1 MTTIYKYLNLPKI
14 DDTFDLSSGK
24 LLFINTMFMG
34 LMKSNIFD
42 KNINYNEIALYTRH
56 TLSEETQNK
65 LSKILPVELQ
75 GFIRD
80 VGLQQI
86 SNSKNSPEGT
96 YMRPHIDGN
105 KRGKH
110 CLQYLLDAG
119 GTDVTT
125 TWYKEN
131 NYSIVRPLSTSVFTE
146 VRDITIAKLDS
157 LTKVEEVIFDPNRW
171 AIFRT
176 DIIHGV
182 EPILTNR
189 CAITIGFTN
198 QKLFDT
204 LISKYGIDN

>member
-14 DDTFDLSSGK
+14 NKTIDLSPGE
-24 LLFINTMFMG
+24 LLFINTQFIK
-34 LMKSNIFD
+34 LMKSKLFD
-42 KNINYNEIALYTRH
+42 PNCNYSEIALYTRH

-86 SNSKNSPEGT
+86 SNSTNSPEGT

-110 CLQYLLDAG
+110 CLQYLLNTG

-131 NYSIVRPLSTSVFTE
+131 NYSIVRPPSATDS
-146 VRDITIAKLDS
+146 RDITVVKLDS
-157 LTKVEEVIFDPNRW
+157 LTKVEEVIFDLNRW
-171 AIFRT
+171 SIFRT

-182 EPILTNR
+182 EPILTTR
-189 CAITIGFTN
+189 RAISIGFTN
-198 QKLFDT
+198 QELFDT

>member
-14 DDTFDLSSGK
+14 DDTFDLSPGE
-24 LLFINTMFMG
+24 LLFINTAVMEI
-34 LMKSNIFD
+34 MKSNIFD

-65 LSKILPVELQ
+65 LLKILPVELQ
-75 GFIRD
+75 CSIRD
-80 VGLQQI
+80 CGLQQL

-105 KRGKH
+105 KRGRH
-110 CLQYLLDAG
+110 CLQYLLDTG

-131 NYSIVRPLSTSVFTE
+131 NYSIVRPPSVTDF
-146 VRDITIAKLDS
+146 RDITVVKLDS
-157 LTKVEEVIFDPNRW
+157 LIKVEEVIFDINRW

-189 CAITIGFTN
+189 RAITIGFTN
-198 QKLFDT
+198 QELFDT
-204 LISKYGIDN
+204 LVLKYGIDN

>member
-14 DDTFDLSSGK
+14 DKTIDVSPGE
-24 LLFINTMFMG
+24 LLFTNTQFMK
-34 LMKSNIFD
+34 MTKSKLFD
-42 KNINYNEIALYTRH
+42 PNRKYSEIALYTRH
-56 TLSEETQNK
+56 MLSVETQNK
-65 LSKILPVELQ
+65 LLKILPVELQ

-80 VGLQQI
+80 CGLQQI

-96 YMRPHIDGN
+96 HMRPHIDGD
-105 KRGKH
+105 KRGRH
-110 CLQYLLDAG
+110 CLQYLLDTG

-131 NYSIVRPLSTSVFTE
+131 NYSIVRPPSATDS
-146 VRDITIAKLDS
+146 RDITVVKLDS

>member
-14 DDTFDLSSGK
+14 DDTFDLSPGE
-24 LLFINTMFMG
+24 LLFINTAFMEI
-34 LMKSNIFD
+34 MKSNIFD

-65 LSKILPVELQ
+65 LLKILPVELQ
-75 GFIRD
+75 GSIRD
-80 VGLQQI
+80 CGLQQL

-105 KRGKH
+105 KRGRH
-110 CLQYLLDAG
+110 CLQYLLDTG

-131 NYSIVRPLSTSVFTE
+131 NYSIVRPPSVTDF
-146 VRDITIAKLDS
+146 RDITVVKLDS
-157 LTKVEEVIFDPNRW
+157 LIKVEEVIFDINRW
-171 AIFRT
+171 SIFRT

-182 EPILTNR
+182 EPILTTR
-189 CAITIGFTN
+189 RAISIGFTN
-198 QKLFDT
+198 QELFDT